1 MRKRK
6 EQNAEKRATIL
17 AIGDRQC
24 AVGGG
29 GSTELRRAVG
39 RASMLWLLLLLLL
52 KMLLFGN
59 VQRLWGVT
67 W

>member
-6 EQNAEKRATIL
+6 EQNAEKRAAIL

-39 RASMLWLLLLLLL
+39 RASMLLLLLLCCYSEMY
-52 KMLLFGN
+52 KDFGE
-59 VQRLWGVT
+59 LHGKGS
-67 W
+67 

>member
-6 EQNAEKRATIL
+6 EQKAEKRAAIL
-17 AIGDRQC
+17 AIGDTQC

-29 GSTELRRAVG
+29 GSTEPRRAVG
-39 RASMLWLLLLLLL
+39 RASTLWMLLLL

-59 VQRLWGVT
+59 VQRLWEVT